1 MVIGKVIQALEQ
13 ALRQA
18 FLLEVRSSKLEPRSS
33 NLELRTSRKRFRL
46 AGVVLVFLVVGG
58 SYAATLFI
66 LKLLYFFHP
75 WAALGGEIWLISTT
89 IATQGLARSAYRVLI
104 PLKQGDLAAA
114 RHQISQIVGRDTHH
128 MDEKDITRAT
138 IETVAENIVDGVISP
153 LFYACLGGAP
163 LAMAYRAV
171 NTLDSMVGYR
181 NEKYYAFG
189 WAAARLDDLANYI
202 PARLTGLVLV
212 LAAWFSGL
220 RSGSGKAGCLRYKFA
235 LHRAGEAWRI
245 MRRDSRR
252 HPSLNSGIPEAAV
265 AGALRI
271 QLGGLNYYQGKPEE
285 RARLGDA
292 VEPLEI
298 RHAVQT
304 VKLLYL
310 STGLFVIFIG
320 LIYLG
325 WRLMTF

>member
-1 MVIGKVIQALEQ
+1 M
-13 ALRQA
+13 
-18 FLLEVRSSKLEPRSS
+18 
-33 NLELRTSRKRFRL
+33 
-46 AGVVLVFLVVGG
+46 VFLVVGG
-58 SYAATLFI
+58 SYAVTLFI

-89 IATQGLARSAYRVLI
+89 IATRGLAQAAYKVLI
-104 PLKQGDLAAA
+104 PLKEGDLVTA
-114 RHQISQIVGRDTHH
+114 RFKISQIVGRDTHN
-128 MDEKDITRAT
+128 MDARNITRAT

-163 LAMAYRAV
+163 LAMAYRAT

-189 WAAARLDDLANYI
+189 WAAARLDDLANYL

-212 LAAWFSGL
+212 LAAWLSGL
-220 RSGSGKAGCLRYKFA
+220 RAGFGQAGCLPYKPA
-235 LHRAGEAWRI
+235 LHRAKEAWRI

-265 AGALRI
+265 AGALGI

-292 VEPLEI
+292 VEPLEVW
-298 RHAVQT
+298 HVEQT
-304 VKLLYL
+304 IKLLYL

-320 LIYLG
+320 LIYII
-325 WRLMTF
+325 WRLMIF

>member
-1 MVIGKVIQALEQ
+1 M
-13 ALRQA
+13 LRQVFFFKA
-18 FLLEVRSSKLEPRSS
+18 RSSKLE
-33 NLELRTSRKRFRL
+33 LRTSNFEPRTSKRRLRL

-66 LKLLYFFHP
+66 LKLLYFLHP

-89 IATQGLARSAYRVLI
+89 VATQGLAMAAYRVLN

-114 RHQISQIVGRDTHH
+114 RLQISQIVGRDTHH

-163 LAMAYRAV
+163 LAVAYRAV

-181 NEKYYAFG
+181 NEKYHAFG
-189 WAAARLDDLANYI
+189 WAAARLDDLANYL

-220 RSGSGKAGCLRYKFA
+220 WSGPGKAGCLHHKSA

-325 WRLMTF
+325 WWLMIF

>member
-1 MVIGKVIQALEQ
+1 LPHPVIIIGKVIQALEQ
-13 ALRQA
+13 LLRRVA
-18 FLLEVRSSKLEPRSS
+18 FLEVRGSKLEPRTS
-33 NLELRTSRKRFRL
+33 NLEPRTSRR
-46 AGVVLVFLVVGG
+46 AGIVLVFLVVGG
-58 SYAATLFI
+58 SYAVTLFI

-89 IATQGLARSAYRVLI
+89 IATKGLARAAYKVLI
-104 PLKQGDLAAA
+104 PLKQGDLATA
-114 RHQISQIVGRDTHH
+114 RLKISQIVGRDTHN

-189 WAAARLDDLANYI
+189 WAAARLDDLANYL
-202 PARLTGLVLV
+202 PSRLTGLVLV
-212 LAAWFSGL
+212 LAAWLSG
-220 RSGSGKAGCLRYKFA
+220 Y
-235 LHRAGEAWRI
+235 RAKEAWRI

-265 AGALRI
+265 AGALGI

-292 VEPLEI
+292 AEPIIFRHVE
-298 RHAVQT
+298 QT
-304 VKLLYL
+304 IKLLYL

-325 WRLMTF
+325 WHLMIF